1 MTMFAFAKLYL
12 VGLVVGLGLDLLWLG
27 VVARGFYQRQLGHL
41 LRPDVQWLP
50 AVLFYLIYVAALIV
64 FVVTPA
70 AERHS
75 FARAV
80 GLGAFFGL
88 AAYAA
93 YDLTS
98 LALIKD
104 FPLRAAIVDLAWGAL
119 LSAAVSGAAYWAAI
133 SWRA

>member
-1 MTMFAFAKLYL
+1 VTALAFLKVYAVGVGVCFAVDL
-12 VGLVVGLGLDLLWLG
+12 VWLG

-50 AVLFYLIYVAALIV
+50 AVLFYLIYVAALVV

-104 FPLRAAIVDLAWGAL
+104 FPLTAAVVDLAWGAL